1 MFVKRTP
8 NHSERKEER
17 NEPGREAA
25 GLTGGYGSTYSQAA
39 GQQAYDDKMSSLNEI
54 ALTLADKAYQKY
66 LDNRSNRYNQLGAL
80 QGQDNTDYDRY
91 RDEVGDW
98 QTDRNYYAGRY
109 DNTYDRDYAAFRDSV
124 ADKQYLANYYAGLYG
139 TDSGNELSA
148 WQANRGAE
156 EYEKSYILNKN
167 ADERAAEEWELQK
180 QLLALKIQQAQLAA
194 AGGGSGGRSSGT
206 GSSVQPVT
214 TADITNYMQA
224 GATPSE
230 LREGIALSQNY
241 YKNNSNLTKEQK
253 AKAQKVLSQYA
264 SLLGRKKKSSK

>member
-1 MFVKRTP
+1 MDAFISDKVQI
-8 NHSERKEER
+8 
-17 NEPGREAA
+17 GR
-25 GLTGGYGSTYSQAA
+25 LSGYIS
-39 GQQAYDDKMSSLNEI
+39 
-54 ALTLADKAYQKY
+54 
-66 LDNRSNRYNQLGAL
+66 
-80 QGQDNTDYDRY
+80 
-91 RDEVGDW
+91 
-98 QTDRNYYAGRY
+98 
-109 DNTYDRDYAAFRDSV
+109 DSV